1 MLVFV
6 NKLTGSFYFLFLA
19 KDKVLRKDL
28 SLATKLAN
36 ICLAVKEALK
46 ATKTTGM
53 KVITLLANV
62 EAVALR

>member
-1 MLVFV
+1 
-6 NKLTGSFYFLFLA
+6 LA
-19 KDKVLRKDL
+19 KDKVFRKDL

-46 ATKTTGM
+46 ATKTTGFM